1 MICSTA
7 QVFFL
12 CLWLSTFW
20 SLSLLLVEL
29 SEEKEVLELEGVNT
43 RITFEVEAE
52 VEVEETE
59 AWSCLAPPSLKLPLY
74 LVQGLMGDTTVS
86 RR

>member
-1 MICSTA
+1 M
-7 QVFFL
+7 
-12 CLWLSTFW
+12 
-20 SLSLLLVEL
+20 LLVEL
-29 SEEKEVLELEGVNT
+29 SEENEVLELEGVNT
-43 RITFEVEAE
+43 RITLEVEVEVEAE
-52 VEVEETE
+52 VELEETE

>member
-1 MICSTA
+1 M
-7 QVFFL
+7 
-12 CLWLSTFW
+12 
-20 SLSLLLVEL
+20 LLVEL
-29 SEEKEVLELEGVNT
+29 SEEKDVLELEGVNT
-43 RITFEVEAE
+43 RITLEVEVEEVEEAE
-52 VEVEETE
+52 VELEETE